1 MSQRTRARGLAAAA
15 ALALALTACSGGSD
29 GDEESSGLDNRTGAM
44 EDYTAGDQFT
54 ATEPLSFSILYSDHP
69 NYPSQDDW
77 LLWSEITDRTNVTL
91 EPTLVPMSDYEQ
103 KRSLLIGAGDA
114 PSIIAKTYPGQE
126 DAFVSSGAILPVS
139 DYVDLMPHYQQKVA
153 DWGLDANIDQLRQAD
168 GKYYVL
174 PGLHEAPWQ
183 DYTIAMRTDV
193 LADLGLD
200 TPTSWDE
207 FRTTLEAIK
216 EANPS
221 QYPFSDRFSETYP
234 GGNLLNMAALGF
246 GTSAGWGYNN
256 ATWDGDADEFVATA
270 AMPEYKEM
278 VEYFHDLVADGLM
291 DPESF
296 TQDDDSAIQKFVTG
310 RSAAIGTNAQNIV
323 NEYEPGL
330 EVNDPEATVAKIPFP
345 CGPVGCVLNPVSQL
359 ENGLMINA
367 DAADSPHFVAMMQFV
382 DWLFYS
388 DEGQEFTKWGVEGT
402 TFDKAADGTRT
413 LAADVDYVGLNPGA
427 PKHLQ
432 KDFGFSGGNFAYGG
446 ATELLWST
454 FSDAEVA
461 FQESI
466 ADYDMI
472 DLSPPAPLDETE
484 NEQLTLID
492 TTLRDAVS
500 QGTIQ
505 FILGQRDLSEWDAFV
520 ADLEGK
526 GATQYV
532 DIVNGARDRYVADN
546 G

>member
-29 GDEESSGLDNRTGAM
+29 GDEETSGLDNRTGAM
-44 EDYTAGDQFT
+44 EDYAAGDQFT
-54 ATEPLSFSILYSDHP
+54 ATEPLTFSMLFSDHP

-77 LLWSEITDRTNVTL
+77 LLWSEITERTNVTL
-91 EPTLVPMSDYEQ
+91 DPTLVPMSDYEQ

-114 PSIIAKTYPGQE
+114 PTLIAKTYPGQE
-126 DAFVSSGAILPVS
+126 EAFVSSGAILPVS
-139 DYVDLMPHYQQKVA
+139 DYVELMPHYQAKVA
-153 DWGLDANIDQLRQAD
+153 EWGLEDNIDQLRQAD

-183 DYTIAMRTDV
+183 DYSIAMRTDV

-200 TPTSWDE
+200 VPTSWDE
-207 FRTTLEAIK
+207 FRDTLEAVQ
-216 EANPS
+216 EANPGE
-221 QYPFSDRFSETYP
+221 YPFSDRFSDGYP
-234 GGNLLNMAALGF
+234 AGSFLNVAALGF
-246 GTSAGWGYNN
+246 GTSAGWGYDN
-256 ATWDGDADEFVATA
+256 ATWDDDAGEFVATA
-270 AMPEYKEM
+270 TTPEYRAL
-278 VEYFHDLVADGLM
+278 VEYVHDLVADGLM

-296 TQDDDSAIQKFVTG
+296 TQDDDTAIQKFVTG
-310 RSAAIGTNAQNIV
+310 RSAAISANAQSV
-323 NEYEPGL
+323 VHDYEPGL
-330 EVNDPEATVAKIPFP
+330 AANDPEATVAKIPFP
-345 CGPVGCVLNPVSQL
+345 CGDAGCVLNPVSQL

-367 DAADSPHFVAMMQFV
+367 DAADSPDFVAMMQFV

-388 DEGQEFTKWGVEGT
+388 DEGQEFVKWGVEGT
-402 TFDKAADGTRT
+402 TFDKADDGTRT
-413 LAADVDYVGLNPGA
+413 LAADVDFVGLNPGA

-432 KDFGFSGGNFAYGG
+432 KDFGFSGGNVAYGG
-446 ATELLWST
+446 TTDLLWST
-454 FSDAEVA
+454 FSDAEIA

-472 DLSPPAPLDETE
+472 DLAPPAPLDELE
-484 NEQLTLID
+484 VEQITLID

-500 QGTIQ
+500 QGTVQ

-520 ADLEGK
+520 ADLESK

-532 DIVNGARDRYVADN
+532 DIVNGARERYVAEN